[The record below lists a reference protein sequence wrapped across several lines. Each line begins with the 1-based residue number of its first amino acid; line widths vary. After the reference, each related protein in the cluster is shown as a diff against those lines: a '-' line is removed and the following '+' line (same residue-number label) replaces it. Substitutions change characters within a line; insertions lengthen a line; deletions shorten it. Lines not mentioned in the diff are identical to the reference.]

1 MKQHVFLSLVL
12 ALIMLFPLPNASFA
26 SAASESPDYQVLVLM
41 LKNGT
46 AVTVD
51 IVDRALASGEHT
63 EEELKKLFEEYGQ
76 EYPTRSVTYQ
86 AVQLYLE
93 AGAEV
98 PSDIL
103 VLFEQ
108 DTETSEEAKAAL
120 FARYNQS
127 YNATTSSPDVP
138 AETNLSGNIPA
149 PESTEQPSVTIPD
162 FDIAE
167 GKWKA
172 GTFVDEFRDLTQEK
186 FIYVDTVGT
195 FSNMAAHDE
204 ILSVRIL
211 VDWQNI
217 EIYML
222 EYGRY
227 ELSLIGSNKY
237 TIRIRDG
244 NNTDHE
250 FTGTLHSSTGRIQV
264 DLPTDTAQ
272 GTNPLRAELISI
284 FSLGGNIRFSITE
297 ESGSSR
303 YFFSVNDADNFAAMR
318 KQAASIAV
326 NYLGRASEGIIPFTI
341 GDKMGA
347 INLSGDVIVPC
358 EYDVVFHCKNGMIMV
373 YNGESITLDGGEK
386 TASGEG
392 KYGFY
397 TQDGEMV
404 VPLTYERAKDFNG
417 GVAFVRKNSKYGAV
431 DTMGNS
437 VIPFSY
443 DYVFSSDSEIALTF
457 TGTLNRGYPDKG
469 TYTFVTPDGSVIYE
483 TTEDASAFSENRAAV
498 RIGGKYGYIDPSGNL
513 VVEAI
518 WDDASSFKNGLA
530 WVVSGG
536 TYSAIDPDGNTVVI
550 CKKPGKEIGYI
561 GDFHD
566 GFAWVDDTKYRYGA
580 IDSSGK
586 QVIKCQYKYMTD
598 FLGGYA
604 GAENEK
610 EKYGIIDRKGKTV
623 VPFQYDKI
631 SLCGNYFRVRKYAT
645 KNQNGFGIGGTYGLI
660 NEKGESVLD
669 MKYTNIQY
677 GDGYYTVS
685 TDTKWQILDEALNPV
700 FESK

>member
-1 MKQHVFLSLVL
+1 M
-12 ALIMLFPLPNASFA
+12 
-26 SAASESPDYQVLVLM
+26 
-41 LKNGT
+41 
-46 AVTVD
+46 
-51 IVDRALASGEHT
+51 
-63 EEELKKLFEEYGQ
+63 
-76 EYPTRSVTYQ
+76 TYQ

-108 DTETSEEAKAAL
+108 DPETSEEAKAAL

-138 AETNLSGNIPA
+138 AEANLSGNIPV
-149 PESTEQPSVTIPD
+149 PESPEQPSVTIPD
-162 FDIAE
+162 FDIAG

-172 GTFVDEFRDLTQEK
+172 CTYVDEFRDLTQEK

-195 FSNMAAHDE
+195 FSNLAAHDE

-222 EYGRY
+222 EYGQY

-264 DLPTDTAQ
+264 DLPIDTAQ
-272 GTNPLRAELISI
+272 GSNPLRAELISI
-284 FSLGGNIRFSITE
+284 FSLGGIIRFSITE
-297 ESGSSR
+297 ESGSSS

-358 EYDVVFHCKNGMIMV
+358 EYDVVYHCKNGMIMV

-469 TYTFVTPDGSVIYE
+469 TYTFVAPDGSVINRIAQEFGGKDVEKQTFTGYIDKIWRE
-483 TTEDASAFSENRAAV
+483 CINDSDAHVLTASKPNRAA
-498 RIGGKYGYIDPSGNL
+498 K
-513 VVEAI
+513 
-518 WDDASSFKNGLA
+518 
-530 WVVSGG
+530 
-536 TYSAIDPDGNTVVI
+536 
-550 CKKPGKEIGYI
+550 
-561 GDFHD
+561 
-566 GFAWVDDTKYRYGA
+566 
-580 IDSSGK
+580 
-586 QVIKCQYKYMTD
+586 
-598 FLGGYA
+598 
-604 GAENEK
+604 
-610 EKYGIIDRKGKTV
+610 
-623 VPFQYDKI
+623 
-631 SLCGNYFRVRKYAT
+631 
-645 KNQNGFGIGGTYGLI
+645 
-660 NEKGESVLD
+660 
-669 MKYTNIQY
+669 
-677 GDGYYTVS
+677 
-685 TDTKWQILDEALNPV
+685 
-700 FESK
+700 